1 MPLPDSLYC
10 AEGKIVKLADTYVVR
25 IYRRG
30 RADAGNVSGVVET
43 VCKGRLQAFASFD
56 ELRAILTRRKR
67 GGRSLP
73 RKTVSADSD
82 N

>member
-1 MPLPDSLYC
+1 
-10 AEGKIVKLADTYVVR
+10 VKLADAYVVR

-43 VCKGRLQAFASFD
+43 VCKGQLQAFSSFD